1 VVWGGRG
8 AGWTISGKRHFRITG
23 NLRQSSGIWGW
34 GLGLGMRFL
43 GWSRFRLGVRSG
55 EFGVGLGAG

>member
-1 VVWGGRG
+1 VGLG

-23 NLRQSSGIWGW
+23 NKGEGLGIWGW

-43 GWSRFRLGVRSG
+43 GESVSARG
-55 EFGVGLGAG
+55 